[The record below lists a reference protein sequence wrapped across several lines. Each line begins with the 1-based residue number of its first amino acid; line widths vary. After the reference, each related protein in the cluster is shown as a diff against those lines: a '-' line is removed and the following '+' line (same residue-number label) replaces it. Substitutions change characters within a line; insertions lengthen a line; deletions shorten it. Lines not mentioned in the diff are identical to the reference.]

1 MLARRL
7 YKCQAN
13 RAICAASR
21 NGLDEK
27 KALSSRELGLTWSV
41 MKRLHLLLYCG
52 VTVNRS
58 FVRAPRLAASLGAD
72 GASVSTMKYSLGRVA
87 AGQKAE
93 KAGIFAPVYRIDSWA

>member
-1 MLARRL
+1 
-7 YKCQAN
+7 
-13 RAICAASR
+13 
-21 NGLDEK
+21 
-27 KALSSRELGLTWSV
+27 

-93 KAGIFAPVYRIDSWA
+93 KAGIFAPVYRIDSWAANEAGTAGPTQRERSMRMMWTPIRDTSENAHE